1 MKKFLVATLASAV
14 IAAPAAAQDAQSA
27 ITGGQSTFSIT
38 PYAGYM
44 FFGDLGDVSATTDLT
59 QDDAFMFGAQ
69 GKIRM
74 TSRWAVYGNA
84 AYSKTNFEVEPENG
98 GTATPTSGDIGY
110 FLGDVGLQYS
120 LPFSFRGGNVAPFIQ
135 GGVGAVKYSPDVD
148 DLNAE
153 GTTNVAFNA
162 GVGLDINAGPVGLQL
177 MLKDYVTSLDW
188 REVSEVVDN
197 QDDGDFDA
205 SKVANNLALTLGVR
219 INF

>member
-14 IAAPAAAQDAQSA
+14 IATPALAQQSV

-44 FFGDLGDVSATTDLT
+44 FFGELAETGPTSDLSNEDG
-59 QDDAFMFGAQ
+59 FMFGAQ
-69 GKIRM
+69 AKVRM

-84 AYSKTNFEVEPENG
+84 AYSKTQFEDEQDDG
-98 GTATPTSGDIGY
+98 GTASPISGDIGY
-110 FLGDVGLQYS
+110 FLGDVGLEYR
-120 LPFSFRGGNVAPFIQ
+120 LPFSFQGGNIGPFVQ
-135 GGVGAVKYSPDVD
+135 GGIGAVKYSPDSD
-148 DLNAE
+148 DLNAD

-162 GVGLDINAGPVGLQL
+162 GVGVDFNVGPLGMQL

-188 REVSEVVDN
+188 DKVRTVDS
-197 QDDGDFDA
+197 DIDGDR
-205 SKVANNLALTLGVR
+205 VANNLALTLGAH

>member
-14 IAAPAAAQDAQSA
+14 IATPALAQQSV

-44 FFGDLGDVSATTDLT
+44 FFGDLGDVSPTTDLT
-59 QDDAFMFGAQ
+59 QDDALMFGAQ
-69 GKIRM
+69 GKVRM

-84 AYSKTNFEVEPENG
+84 AYSKTNFEVEDEVTG
-98 GTATPTSGDIGY
+98 GGVAASGDIGY
-110 FLGDVGLQYS
+110 FLGDVGLEYR
-120 LPFSFRGGNVAPFIQ
+120 LPFSFRGGSVGPFVQ
-135 GGVGAVKYSPDVD
+135 GGIGAVRYSPDTD
-148 DLNAE
+148 DLNDENA
-153 GTTNVAFNA
+153 TTNVAFNA
-162 GVGLDINAGPVGLQL
+162 GVGIDFNAGPVGLQL

-188 REVSEVVDN
+188 REVSETIDN

>member
-14 IAAPAAAQDAQSA
+14 IAVPAVAQDSQSA

-44 FFGDLGDVSATTDLT
+44 FFGDLGDISATSDLT

-84 AYSKTNFEVEPENG
+84 AYSKTNFQEESETG
-98 GTATPTSGDIGY
+98 GDPTDISGDIGY

-120 LPFSFRGGNVAPFIQ
+120 LPFSFQGGNVAPFIQ
-135 GGVGAVKYSPDVD
+135 GGIGAVKYSPDVD

-162 GVGLDINAGPVGLQL
+162 GVGLDVNAGPVGLQL
-177 MLKDYVTSLDW
+177 MVKDYVTSLDW
-188 REVSEVVDN
+188 RDVKGTVDN
-197 QDDGDFDA
+197 QDDGDFDS

>member
-1 MKKFLVATLASAV
+1 MKKFLVATLASAA
-14 IAAPAAAQDAQSA
+14 IAAPAVAQDAQSA
-27 ITGGQSTFSIT
+27 VTGRQSTFSIT

-44 FFGDLGDVSATTDLT
+44 FFGDLGDVSANTDLT

-69 GKIRM
+69 AKIRM

-84 AYSKTNFEVEPENG
+84 AYSKTNFQVEPEDG
-98 GTATPTSGDIGY
+98 GAPTDVSGDIGY

-120 LPFSFRGGNVAPFIQ
+120 LPVTFRGGNVAPFIQ
-135 GGVGAVKYSPDVD
+135 GGIGAVKYSPDVD
-148 DLNAE
+148 DLNAD

-162 GVGLDINAGPVGLQL
+162 GVGLDVNAGPVGLQL

-197 QDDGDFDA
+197 QEDGDFDS

>member
-1 MKKFLVATLASAV
+1 MKKFLVATLASAA
-14 IAAPAAAQDAQSA
+14 IAAPAVGQDSQSA
-27 ITGGQSTFSIT
+27 ITGRQSTFSVT

-44 FFGDLGDVSATTDLT
+44 FFGDLAERQGGTDLT
-59 QDDAFMFGAQ
+59 NDDAFMFGAQ

-84 AYSKTNFEVEPENG
+84 AYAKTNFQEEVEG
-98 GTATPTSGDIGY
+98 SSTAIPTSGDIGY

-120 LPFSFRGGNVAPFIQ
+120 LPFSFAGGNVAPFVQ
-135 GGVGAVKYSPDVD
+135 GGIGAVKYSPDVD
-148 DLNAE
+148 DVNAD

-162 GVGLDINAGPVGLQL
+162 GVGLDVNAGPIGLQL

-188 REVSEVVDN
+188 RDVKGTIDN
-197 QDDGDFDA
+197 QDDGDFDS

>member
-27 ITGGQSTFSIT
+27 ITGRQSTFSIT

-98 GTATPTSGDIGY
+98 G
-110 FLGDVGLQYS
+110 
-120 LPFSFRGGNVAPFIQ
+120 
-135 GGVGAVKYSPDVD
+135 
-148 DLNAE
+148 
-153 GTTNVAFNA
+153 
-162 GVGLDINAGPVGLQL
+162 
-177 MLKDYVTSLDW
+177 
-188 REVSEVVDN
+188 
-197 QDDGDFDA
+197 
-205 SKVANNLALTLGVR
+205 
-219 INF
+219 